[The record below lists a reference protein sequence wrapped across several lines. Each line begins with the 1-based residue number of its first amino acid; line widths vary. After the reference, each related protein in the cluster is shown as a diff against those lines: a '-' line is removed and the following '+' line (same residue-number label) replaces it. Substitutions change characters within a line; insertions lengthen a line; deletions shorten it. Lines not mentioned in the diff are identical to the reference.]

1 MSAPSVASE
10 VPAAETPEPAKRP
23 RRQIGSWL
31 FTLVTLLAVAGVLY
45 ASFRQ
50 TKKVSASNPTPTAS
64 AKRGEFLVIV
74 TCRGEL
80 VAGKSVAITA
90 PTNVPDLRI
99 IWMAPQGEQVKPGQP
114 ILKFDESSAKR
125 QLQEKEATLRQN
137 QASLDQA
144 VAEARIN
151 NEKDKLELA
160 SAVLAVERAK
170 LDVQK
175 AEIVSA
181 LQAAEYKLEL
191 ALAEEKRRVQDATI
205 KLNEASAAS
214 KIASLTTQ
222 RDKAQAEVDL
232 INKRISQMS
241 VVAPSDGIVTYLM
254 NYSQGWVNAR
264 PFKIGDQVWPGSALA
279 EIPDL
284 TTLEIK
290 AKVEEMDRSRIEVGQ
305 KARIVLD
312 PFPERH
318 FPSSVIRVSPLT
330 EQNFEWP
337 PSRNFRAFG
346 GFGESDSKLRP
357 GMNGRLDVI
366 ISRIPDAIS
375 VPAKAVFTRNGK
387 AIVLTP
393 HEGGWKPI
401 EVTVVARNPDEVA
414 VRGISAGTTVAL
426 TDDLAKEK
434 KKS

>member
-1 MSAPSVASE
+1 VSAPSLARDTAAPARRAGTRRLSNWLFAVVTIAAVAS
-10 VPAAETPEPAKRP
+10 
-23 RRQIGSWL
+23 
-31 FTLVTLLAVAGVLY
+31 VLY
-45 ASFRQ
+45 AAFRQ
-50 TKKVSASNPTPTAS
+50 TKKVSASSATPTVS
-64 AKRGEFLVIV
+64 AKLGEFLVIV

-80 VAGKSVAITA
+80 VAGKSVVITA

-99 IWMAPQGEQVKPGQP
+99 IWMAPQGEQVKPGQS
-114 ILKFDESSAKR
+114 ILKFDDSSAKR

-144 VAEARIN
+144 VAEARISKQ
-151 NEKDKLELA
+151 KDALELA
-160 SAVLAVERAK
+160 SAAVAVERAK
-170 LDVQK
+170 LDVRK

-181 LQAAEYKLEL
+181 LQAAEYEL
-191 ALAEEKRRVQDATI
+191 DLTLAEEKRRVQEATM
-205 KLNEASAAS
+205 KLNDASAAS
-214 KIASLTTQ
+214 KIASVTAQ

-232 INKRISQMS
+232 IQRRISQMS

-264 PFKIGDQVWPGSALA
+264 PFKIGDQVWPGSAVA

-284 TTLEIK
+284 TTLQIK
-290 AKVEEMDRSRIEVGQ
+290 ARVEEMDRSRVEAGL

-318 FPSSVIRVSPLT
+318 FPSSVVRVSPLT

-346 GFGESDSKLRP
+346 NFGEFDKKLRP

-366 ISRIPDAIS
+366 VSRIPDAIS

-387 AIVLTP
+387 AIVLTA
-393 HEGGWKPI
+393 HEGGWKPV

-414 VRGISAGTTVAL
+414 IKGIAAGTTVAL
-426 TDDLAKEK
+426 IDDLAKEK

>member
-1 MSAPSVASE
+1 MSAPSS
-10 VPAAETPEPAKRP
+10 AAESAPQPAKQKRSS
-23 RRQIGSWL
+23 RLGAWL
-31 FTLVTLLAVAGVLY
+31 FVLFTALSVAGVLY

-50 TKKVSASNPTPTAS
+50 TKKVSAKTETPVAA

-74 TCRGEL
+74 SCRGEL
-80 VAGKSVAITA
+80 VAAKSLVITA

-99 IWMAPQGEQVKPGQP
+99 IWMAPQGEQVKPGSP
-114 ILKFDESSAKR
+114 VLKFDDSSAKR
-125 QLQEKEATLRQN
+125 QLQEKDATLRQA

-144 VAEARIN
+144 VAEARMS
-151 NEKDKLELA
+151 NEKDKLDLA

-170 LDVQK
+170 LDVKK
-175 AEIVSA
+175 AEIVSV

-191 ALAEEKRRVQDATI
+191 ELAEEKRRVQDATM
-205 KLNEASAAS
+205 KLNEASGRS

-232 INKRISQMS
+232 IKKRISQMS
-241 VVAPSDGIVTYLM
+241 VVAPSDGIVTYMM
-254 NYSQGWVNAR
+254 NFSQGWVNAR
-264 PFKIGDQVWPGSALA
+264 PFKVGDNVWPGSAVA

-284 TTLEIK
+284 TTLHIK
-290 AKVEEMDRSRIEVGQ
+290 SKVEEMDRSRVEVGQ

-318 FPSSVIRVSPLT
+318 FPSTVVRVSPLT

-346 GFGESDSKLRP
+346 NFGEFDKRLRP
-357 GMNGRLDVI
+357 GMNGRLDVVV
-366 ISRIPDAIS
+366 SRIPDAIS

-393 HEGGWKPI
+393 HEGGWKPV

-414 VRGISAGTTVAL
+414 VTGVAPGTTVAL
-426 TDDLAKEK
+426 TDDLAKER

>member
-1 MSAPSVASE
+1 
-10 VPAAETPEPAKRP
+10 
-23 RRQIGSWL
+23 
-31 FTLVTLLAVAGVLY
+31 
-45 ASFRQ
+45 
-50 TKKVSASNPTPTAS
+50 
-64 AKRGEFLVIV
+64 
-74 TCRGEL
+74 
-80 VAGKSVAITA
+80 
-90 PTNVPDLRI
+90 VPDLRI
-99 IWMAPQGEQVKPGQP
+99 IWMAAQGDQVKPGDP
-114 ILKFDESSAKR
+114 ILKFDDSSAKR
-125 QLQEKEATLRQN
+125 QLQEKEATLRQT

-144 VAEARIN
+144 VAEARIS
-151 NEKDKLELA
+151 NEKDKLDLA
-160 SAVLAVERAK
+160 SAVLTVERAK
-170 LDVQK
+170 LDVKK
-175 AEIVSA
+175 AEIVSV
-181 LQAAEYKLEL
+181 LQAAEYKLDLDL
-191 ALAEEKRRVQDATI
+191 ADEKRKVQDATM
-205 KLNEASAAS
+205 KLNDASAAS
-214 KIASLTTQ
+214 KIASLMTQ

-232 INKRISQMS
+232 IKKRISQMA
-241 VVAPSDGIVTYLM
+241 VLAPSDGIVTYLM

-264 PFKIGDQVWPGSALA
+264 PFKVGDQVWPGSAVA

-312 PFPERH
+312 PFPEKH
-318 FPSSVIRVSPLT
+318 FPSTVVRVSPLT

-346 GFGESDSKLRP
+346 SFGEFDKKLRP

-366 ISRIPDAIS
+366 VSRIPEAIS

-387 AIVLTP
+387 AVVLTP
-393 HEGGWKPI
+393 HEGRWKPI

-414 VRGISAGTTVAL
+414 VTGIAAGTTVAL